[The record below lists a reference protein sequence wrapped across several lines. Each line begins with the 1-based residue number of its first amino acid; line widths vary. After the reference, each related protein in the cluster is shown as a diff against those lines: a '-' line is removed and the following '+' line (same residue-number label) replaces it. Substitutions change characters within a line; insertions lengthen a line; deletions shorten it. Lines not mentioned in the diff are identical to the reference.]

1 MPSPVLHLLLALTL
15 RSSIVPGGAFAQNE
29 PAADELVAQGWEI
42 GAWAGAGVS
51 VVVRPLGGIPNR
63 RLYMGGIYA
72 AHQVAGG
79 RRLALSYFAEWLPLA
94 VSTHTPRSA
103 GVWLY
108 SWGRF
113 DSLFAPGSDRRGP
126 VAGTGL
132 VPLGLRASASLG
144 SSLVAFGEAA
154 GGAVGFTSNVPD
166 TGSRRLNFLAFA
178 GLGIRSSRGV
188 RPALLVGYRFVHL
201 SNAHTAPRNPGF
213 NAHLLYVG
221 VAFP

>member
-1 MPSPVLHLLLALTL
+1 MRSPVLLLLVALTL
-15 RSSIVPGGAFAQNE
+15 RTFIVPGGACAQDGRAEE
-29 PAADELVAQGWEI
+29 PVARGWEI

-51 VVVRPLGGIPNR
+51 VVIRPLGGVPNR
-63 RLYMGGIYA
+63 QLYMGGIYV
-72 AHQVAGG
+72 AHQIAVG

-144 SSLVAFGEAA
+144 PSLAAFGEAA

-166 TGSRRLNFLAFA
+166 TESRRLNFLAFA
-178 GLGIRSSRGV
+178 GVGIRSSRRAG
-188 RPALLVGYRFVHL
+188 PALLAGYRFVHL

-213 NAHLLYVG
+213 NVHLLYVG